1 MRVQRTKAGLAL
13 RRFFDDGMPER
24 AASLAF
30 YGLLSLIPILLIS
43 ASAIRLFG
51 DAGSAADAQSSA
63 RDAGAS
69 SSVAAALRGM
79 VQTAR
84 SSSATGAGSAG
95 VIGALTLL
103 YGASKVFT
111 DAGRALDQ
119 IHGEGRVR
127 RPLGK
132 RLADFGW
139 SVVLVVCGLLVL
151 ALVVLTGAVVHAVAG
166 FLGLGD
172 VDTWWWDVAR
182 WPLII
187 ALGLG
192 AVALVKWA
200 GPVSSRPPFRLLTT
214 GNVLAVGLGLLASA
228 GYSIYLS
235 VFASYNAT
243 YGAFAALII
252 LMLWIWSACMVFLF
266 SAEYDEVDEERRR
279 APDEAE
285 PRVADDPG

>member
-1 MRVQRTKAGLAL
+1 
-13 RRFFDDGMPER
+13 MPER

-30 YGLLSLIPILLIS
+30 YGLLSLIPVLLIRPPRS
-43 ASAIRLFG
+43 ACSATPGWPRTRRR
-51 DAGSAADAQSSA
+51 SA

-84 SSSATGAGSAG
+84 SSTATGAGSAG
-95 VIGALTLL
+95 AIGALTLL

-119 IHGEGRVR
+119 IHGEAPGRAAAAQAPR
-127 RPLGK
+127 RLRVVGGAR
-132 RLADFGW
+132 RLRPARPRCSSSSPARSCTRW
-139 SVVLVVCGLLVL
+139 R
-151 ALVVLTGAVVHAVAG
+151 A

-172 VDTWWWDVAR
+172 VQTWWWDVAR
-182 WPLII
+182 WPLIL
-187 ALGLG
+187 AVGLG
-192 AVALVKWA
+192 SVALVKWA
-200 GPVSSRPPFRLLTT
+200 GPVSSRRPFRLLTT

-266 SAEYDEVDEERRR
+266 SAEYDEVEEERRR
-279 APDEAE
+279 EGPESTDAE
-285 PRVADDPG
+285 PREADGAA

>member
-1 MRVQRTKAGLAL
+1 
-13 RRFFDDGMPER
+13 MPER

-30 YGLLSLIPILLIS
+30 YGLLSLIPVLLIL
-43 ASAIRLFG
+43 ATAIRLFG

-63 RDAGAS
+63 REAGAS
-69 SSVAAALRGM
+69 SSVSAALRGM
-79 VQTAR
+79 VETAR
-84 SSSATGAGSAG
+84 SSTATSAGSAG
-95 VIGALTLL
+95 AIGLLTLL

-119 IHGEGRVR
+119 IHGERRVA
-127 RPLGK
+127 RPVRK
-132 RLADFGW
+132 RLSDLGW

-151 ALVVLTGAVVHAVAG
+151 LLVALTGAVVHALAT

-172 VDTWWWDVAR
+172 VQTWWWDVAR
-182 WPLII
+182 WPLVV
-187 ALGLG
+187 AVGLG
-192 AVALVKWA
+192 SVALVKWA
-200 GPVSSRPPFRLLTT
+200 GPVATRRPFRLLTM
-214 GNVLAVGLGLLASA
+214 GNVLAVGLVLLASV

-266 SAEYDEVDEERRR
+266 SAEYDEVEEERRR
-279 APDEAE
+279 EGPESPTAESVEAE
-285 PRVADDPG
+285 GAA

>member
-1 MRVQRTKAGLAL
+1 
-13 RRFFDDGMPER
+13 MPER

-30 YGLLSLIPILLIS
+30 YGLLSLIPVLLIS
-43 ASAIRLFG
+43 ATAIRLFG

-63 RDAGAS
+63 REAGAS
-69 SSVAAALRGM
+69 SSVSAALRGM
-79 VQTAR
+79 VETAR
-84 SSSATGAGSAG
+84 SSTATSAGSAG
-95 VIGALTLL
+95 AIGLLTLL

-119 IHGEGRVR
+119 IHGERRVA
-127 RPLGK
+127 RPVRK
-132 RLADFGW
+132 RLSDLGW

-151 ALVVLTGAVVHAVAG
+151 LLVALTGAVVRALAT

-172 VDTWWWDVAR
+172 VQTWWWDVAR
-182 WPLII
+182 WPLVV
-187 ALGLG
+187 AVGLG
-192 AVALVKWA
+192 SVALVKWA
-200 GPVSSRPPFRLLTT
+200 GPVSTRRPFRLLTM
-214 GNVLAVGLGLLASA
+214 GNVLAVGLVLLASV

-266 SAEYDEVDEERRR
+266 SAEYDEVEEERRR
-279 APDEAE
+279 AAAGVDRAAE
-285 PRVADDPG
+285 PVPAEGAA